1 MDSPYTLLDPF
12 ASTDHAATP
21 MCALGVMIKAPR
33 AGTVKTRLVPPL
45 THAEAAA
52 LNVCFLRDTTAN
64 INDAADEL
72 ARVVDGEAR
81 AAGIAVYTPVGA
93 ESAFDEL
100 LPHGFTLLAQRGEAF
115 GERLFHAVEDFL
127 RLGFAACC
135 LIDSDSPTLPR
146 ACLTRATQEL
156 ARPGDRVVLGAADD
170 GGYYLIGL
178 KAAHRRLFDDIEWST
193 GHVLAQTIERAAE
206 IDLDVA
212 LLPAW
217 YDVDDAP
224 TLARLCD
231 ELLAP
236 APNATDYAAGMLTR
250 AYHAPHTR
258 AFLADI
264 IAREGRARVW
274 PEVMANAQAATISSD
289 AEAECAKA
297 VS

>member
-12 ASTDHAATP
+12 APADPAMTP
-21 MCALGVMIKAPR
+21 TCALGVMIKAPR
-33 AGTVKTRLVPPL
+33 AGAVKTRLVPPL

-64 INDAADEL
+64 IRDAADEL
-72 ARVVDGEAR
+72 ACTVGGEAR
-81 AAGIAVYTPVGA
+81 AAGVAVYTPIGA
-93 ESAFDEL
+93 ESAFDGL

-127 RLGFAACC
+127 QIGFAACC

-146 ACLTRATQEL
+146 ACLTRAAQEL
-156 ARPGDRVVLGAADD
+156 AKPGDHRVVLGAADD

-178 KAAHRRLFDDIEWST
+178 KGAHRRLFEDIEWST
-193 GHVLAQTIERAAE
+193 ARVLAQTIERAAE
-206 IDLDVA
+206 INLDVA

-236 APNATDYAAGMLTR
+236 APNATDYVASILTR
-250 AYHAPHTR
+250 AYHAPHSR

-264 IAREGRARVW
+264 IAREGRARLW
-274 PEVMANAQAATISSD
+274 PGPDGGTMVDTFPDETSSRT
-289 AEAECAKA
+289 EAG
-297 VS
+297 